1 MPLAFNTVSALRVTP
16 IFTPSEPSEPSDTLF
31 IANLPFIAEEDDVR
45 LAFEKYGP
53 IEQVRVSVGHDGRS
67 KGSALITF
75 GSNEAASSAM
85 EASNESPIY
94 IFDRPTRVEFARS
107 RPGRAPAPP
116 SERLYVRDWQGGE
129 NELRAIFGDFEDSI
143 DHIYFAKDKETGGR
157 SGNVFVNFTSTE
169 AATEALESVVGSST
183 PDGITG
189 LNGGKEVEEAVANAD
204 HIQEPEVYVTPSTKA
219 CLP

>member
-1 MPLAFNTVSALRVTP
+1 MFSARFQSFAKAFSRSACRSLSTQSARSASLQFSRFASKPVSVFSVPARSFLTSSIARDDSRNYARRQ
-16 IFTPSEPSEPSDTLF
+16 PSEPSEPSDTLF

-67 KGSALITF
+67 RGSALITF

-143 DHIYFAKDKETGGR
+143 DHIYFGT
-157 SGNVFVNFTSTE
+157 
-169 AATEALESVVGSST
+169 
-183 PDGITG
+183 
-189 LNGGKEVEEAVANAD
+189 
-204 HIQEPEVYVTPSTKA
+204 Q
-219 CLP
+219 